1 MKRSFWLL
9 ALAALLLLSGCAA
22 PKIGFLSPDQVPLK
36 ESTLQG
42 SGKEKVVVIS
52 VRGLLSNQPKSGLIK
67 KKPSMVQEV
76 VSQLHKAESDSKVGA
91 VVLKVDSP
99 GGSVTASD
107 QLYHEI
113 AAFKQRTGV
122 KLVVAMM
129 DVAASGGY
137 YLSLPA
143 DHIQAHPTTLT
154 GSVGVIFIQ
163 PRFTGMMDKIGVEV
177 DVNRSGRNKDMGSP
191 FRESTKEED
200 RIIQDLTDKLADRF
214 TKRVAKHRNLG
225 ARQMQEISSG
235 RIYLADDAKT
245 AGLVDSIGYLDDAIK
260 KAIQLAGL
268 PKDAKVVVYRRA
280 DYPNDNLYNT
290 AASLEGSGKLSMV
303 NIDLLDT
310 LSALNAGYYYVWPQA
325 TAGE

>member
-1 MKRSFWLL
+1 
-9 ALAALLLLSGCAA
+9 
-22 PKIGFLSPDQVPLK
+22 
-36 ESTLQG
+36 
-42 SGKEKVVVIS
+42 
-52 VRGLLSNQPKSGLIK
+52 
-67 KKPSMVQEV
+67 MVQEV
-76 VSQLHKAESDSKVGA
+76 VSQLRKAEADSQIGA

-113 AAFKQRTGV
+113 ASFKQRTGV
-122 KLVVAMM
+122 KVVVAMM

-143 DHIQAHPTTLT
+143 DHIHAHPTTLT

-163 PRFTGMMDKIGVEV
+163 PRFYGMMDKIGVQV

-191 FRESTKEED
+191 FREPTEEED
-200 RIIQDLTDKLADRF
+200 RIIQDLTDKLAERF
-214 TKRVAKHRNLG
+214 NQRVAKHRNLS
-225 ARQMQEISSG
+225 ARQMQEIASG
-235 RIYLADDAKT
+235 RIYLADDAKA
-245 AGLVDSIGYLDDAIK
+245 AGLVDSIGYLDDAVN

-280 DYPNDNLYNT
+280 EYPNDNLYNT
-290 AASLEGSGKLSMV
+290 ATNVDGAGKPAMI

-310 LSALNAGYYYVWPQA
+310 LSAMNAGYYYVWPPA
-325 TAGE
+325 AAGE

>member
-1 MKRSFWLL
+1 MKQSFWLFT
-9 ALAALLLLSGCAA
+9 LAALLLLSGCAA
-22 PKIGFLSPDQVPLK
+22 PKIGFLSPDQVPLQ

-42 SGKEKVVVIS
+42 SGKDKVVVIS

-76 VSQLHKAESDSKVGA
+76 VSQLRKAEADSQIGA

-113 AAFKQRTGV
+113 ASFKQRTGV
-122 KLVVAMM
+122 KVVAAMM

-163 PRFTGMMDKIGVEV
+163 PRFYGMMDKIGVQV

-191 FRESTKEED
+191 FREPTEEED
-200 RIIQDLTDKLADRF
+200 RIIQDLTDKLAERF
-214 TKRVAKHRNLG
+214 IQRVAKHRNL
-225 ARQMQEISSG
+225 ATRQMQEIASG
-235 RIYLADDAKT
+235 RIYLADDAKA
-245 AGLVDSIGYLDDAIK
+245 AGLVDSIGYLDDAVH

-280 DYPNDNLYNT
+280 EYPNDNLYNT
-290 AASLEGSGKLSMV
+290 ATNLDGTGKLAMI

-310 LSALNAGYYYVWPQA
+310 LSAMNAGYYYVWPPA
-325 TAGE
+325 AAGE

>member
-1 MKRSFWLL
+1 MKLSYWLS
-9 ALAALLLLSGCAA
+9 ALAALLLLSGCGV
-22 PKIGFLSPDQVPLK
+22 PKIGFLTPDQVPLQ

-42 SGKEKVVVIS
+42 SGKDKVAVIT
-52 VRGLLSNQPKSGLIK
+52 VRGLLSNQPKSGFIK

-76 VSQLHKAESDSKVGA
+76 VSQLRKAESDGNIGA
-91 VVLKVDSP
+91 VILKVDSP

-113 AAFKQRTGV
+113 AAFKNRTGI
-122 KLVVAMM
+122 KVVAAMM

-163 PRFTGMMDKIGVEV
+163 PRFYGMLDKMGVKI
-177 DVNRSGRNKDMGSP
+177 DVNRSGANKDMGSP
-191 FRESTKEED
+191 FREPTEEEE

-214 TKRVAKHRNLG
+214 LERVAKHRKPDSQ
-225 ARQMQEISSG
+225 QMKDIASG
-235 RIYLADDAKT
+235 RIYLAEDAKA

-260 KAIQLAGL
+260 QAIKLAGL
-268 PKDAKVVVYRRA
+268 PADAKVVVYRRA
-280 DYPNDNLYNT
+280 DYPNDNIYN
-290 AASLEGSGKLSMV
+290 AATSWEGSGELSMI

-310 LSALNAGYYYVWPQA
+310 LSAMNAGFYYVWPRT
-325 TAGE
+325 TARE